1 MVPAPIRSGLRL
13 DQVFAVVSGTSL
25 LEAADQAANRF
36 QPSSPSAPLSAMPI
50 RTQLS

>member
-1 MVPAPIRSGLRL
+1 MVPAPMRSGLRPA
-13 DQVFAVVSGTSL
+13 QVLSVNSGTSL
-25 LEAADQAANRF
+25 LEVADEAANRF